1 MSYEPHPPTNPQTN
15 QPVAAKPSNLFSILA
30 IVFGVIAILFL
41 PIVFGIA
48 AIVLGAIAVSKKEPL
63 AKIGLT
69 VAIVGT
75 VAGFVLGAIVYN
87 SMN

>member
-1 MSYEPHPPTNPQTN
+1 MEPQTVTT
-15 QPVAAKPSNLFSILA
+15 QTTSTSNLFSILA
-30 IVFGVIAILFL
+30 IVFGAVAVLFL

-48 AIVLGAIAVSKKEPL
+48 AIVLAGIAISKKERL
-63 AKIGLT
+63 AKVAMA

-75 VAGFVLGAIVYN
+75 VAGFILGAIVYS